1 MDPWILLLNLQGRMV
16 SVAMLVQSTVLVETL
31 N

>member
-16 SVAMLVQSTVLVETL
+16 SVAMLVQSTVETL